1 MVLIVDD
8 RQENLF
14 SLQKLLEL
22 HQFKVDTANSG
33 EEALRKILKN
43 SYFLIILDVQMP
55 GMDGFEVAEAI
66 SGYSKSKDVPI
77 IFLSAVNTEKRF
89 IARGYASGGI
99 DYITKPFDPD
109 ILLLKVK
116 TFYRLHE
123 QNRELNAIHEMLR
136 EEIEI
141 RKQVEQELQQSV
153 QELKLILESIPL
165 IAFTLDAGGGIEYV
179 NRYWFRYSTIKEN
192 MPMVFPGDIPVADC
206 IKKAVETGELQMVEL
221 RIKHLETGQYRFHL
235 LSLTPVR
242 KNGRI
247 FKWVCIFADI
257 HEQRMANQILEQHV
271 IERTRELQDANRE
284 LEASNHE
291 LQQFAYIASH
301 DLKEPLR
308 KIQVFS
314 HMIREKFLIGQQE
327 GLSHIDRVIRSSQR
341 MSDLITDVLG
351 YSELSVASDFG
362 MVNINQVIDDIVA
375 DMELL
380 IQEKK
385 AAIRVDA
392 IPGLEANAGQMRQ
405 VFQNILGNALKFSK
419 DDVPPEICI
428 LAELV
433 RDKSFDSPASPQGR
447 YCRIQIS
454 DNGIGF
460 DETYLG
466 RIFSIF
472 QRLHNRE
479 KYEGTGIGLA
489 IVKKIIDK
497 HNGLVTARSTEG
509 AGSTFIIILPLRQ
522 ATPIK
527 VLL

>member
-43 SYFLIILDVQMP
+43 AYFLIILDVQMP

-66 SGYSKSKDVPI
+66 SGYSKSREVPI

-89 IARGYASGGI
+89 ITKGYASGGI

-116 TFYRLHE
+116 TFYRLH
-123 QNRELNAIHEMLR
+123 QQTRELNAIHKMLR

-141 RKQVEQELQQSV
+141 RKQAEQDLQQSV

-165 IAFTLDAGGGIEYV
+165 IAFTINAAGDIEFV
-179 NRYWFRYSTIKEN
+179 NRYWYYYSLAMED
-192 MPMVFPGDIPVADC
+192 MPQVFPGDITVAAN
-206 IKKAVETGELQMVEL
+206 IQQAVQSGEQQIFEV
-221 RIKHLETGQYRFHL
+221 RIKHLQTGQYRFHL
-235 LSLTPVR
+235 LSLTPV
-242 KNGRI
+242 KNAGQI
-247 FKWVCIFADI
+247 SKWVCIFADI
-257 HEQRMANQILEQHV
+257 HEQRMANQILEQRV

-314 HMIREKFLIGQQE
+314 HMIREKFLKDEKEGQF
-327 GLSHIDRVIRSSQR
+327 HIDRVIRSSQR
-341 MSDLITDVLG
+341 MNELITDVLG
-351 YSELSVASDFG
+351 YSELSVTNDFST
-362 MVNINQVIDDIVA
+362 VNINQIIDEIMA

-385 AAIRVDA
+385 AVITVDP
-392 IPGLEANAGQMRQ
+392 IPELEASAGQMRQ

-419 DDVPPEICI
+419 DDVAPEIHI
-428 LAELV
+428 RSELI
-433 RDKSFDSPASPQGR
+433 REKSVDSPPSPQGR
-447 YCRIQIS
+447 YCRIQII

-460 DETYLG
+460 NEAYLN

-489 IVKKIIDK
+489 IVKKIMDK
-497 HNGLVTARSTEG
+497 HNGLVTAKSTEG
-509 AGSTFIIILPLRQ
+509 AGSAFIIILPLRHSNR
-522 ATPIK
+522 
-527 VLL
+527 